1 MRLFAQLSW
10 YFRRE
15 WRRYLGAIALLV
27 IIAVLQLI
35 PPKVVGIVVDG
46 VTQQHYTAEK
56 VWMWI
61 GALVLIAVMVY
72 LLRYVWRVLLFGA
85 SYQLAV
91 ELREDFYRQLSRQHP
106 AFYLRHRTGDLI
118 ARATNDVDR
127 VVFAAGEGVLTLV
140 DSMVMGCAVLIVM
153 STQISWQLTLLA
165 LLPMPLMALAIKR
178 NGDALH
184 ERFRVAQAAFSSL
197 NDRTQESLTSIR
209 MIKAFGLEDRQSA
222 QFAADAADTGAKNMR
237 VARIDA
243 RFDPTIYIAI
253 GAANLL
259 AIGGGSWMVIH
270 GSLTLGQL
278 TSFVMYLGLMIWPML
293 ALAWMF
299 NIVERGSAAY
309 GRIRTMLEEA
319 PAVDDGT
326 EAVPAGR
333 GVLQVAIRDFIY
345 PQASKPSLEQV
356 NFTLQPGQML
366 GICGPTGAGKSTI
379 LALLQRHFDV
389 THGEIRFHDLPLPIL
404 QLDSW
409 RARLAVVNQTPFLF
423 SDTVANNIALGKPDA
438 TQAQIERVA
447 QLASVHDDILRLPQG
462 YETEVG
468 ERGVMLSG
476 GQKQRIS
483 IARALLLEAEILI
496 LDDALSAVDGRT
508 EHQILHNLRQWGGRG
523 GRSLSAPTACRR
535 SLRPVKF
542 WYCSM
547 GILPSAAA
555 TRRWPCSPAGTATC
569 IDISSWRPRST
580 RFRRRKRRPWMRS
593 FTELWPTLKRLLAYG
608 SPWRKPLA
616 IAVAMM
622 WIAAAAE
629 VSGPLL
635 ISYFI
640 DNMVAKHT
648 LPLKLVAGLAVAYIA
663 LQLLAALLHYN
674 QSLLFNRAAVGVVQ
688 QLRSDVMDAALHQPL
703 SEFDTQPVGQLIS
716 RVTNDTEVIRD
727 LYVTVVA
734 TVLRSAALIGAML
747 VAMFSLDW
755 RMALVA
761 IAIFPAVLIVMII
774 YQRYSTPIVRRVRAW
789 LADINDGFNEVIN
802 GMGVIQQ
809 FRQQARFGERMREA
823 SYAHYL
829 ARMQTLR
836 LDGFLL
842 RPLLSLFSSLVLCGL
857 LMLFGFSAV
866 GTIEVGVLYAFI
878 SYLGRLNEPL
888 IELTTQ
894 QSMLQQAV
902 VAGERV
908 FELMDRPRQAWGTD
922 DAPLS
927 SGRVEIDHLSFA
939 YRGDRLVLQDITL
952 DIPSRSFV
960 ALVGHTGSG
969 KSTLASLMM
978 GYYPLTHGEIRID
991 GRPLA
996 SLSHSALRRGIAMV
1010 QQDPVVLADTFY
1022 ANVALGRDISEAQVW
1037 EALEAVQLA
1046 AVARSMSD
1054 GLYTQLGE
1062 QGNNLSVGQKQLLAL
1077 ARVLVETPQ
1086 VLILD
1091 EATANIDSGT
1101 EQAIQQALTK
1111 VRQHTTLVVIAHR
1124 LSTIVEADTILVLH
1138 RGQAVERG
1146 THQQLLAAKG
1156 RYWQMYQLQLA
1167 GEELA
1172 ASAREESLSA

>member
-1 MRLFAQLSW
+1 
-10 YFRRE
+10 
-15 WRRYLGAIALLV
+15 
-27 IIAVLQLI
+27 
-35 PPKVVGIVVDG
+35 
-46 VTQQHYTAEK
+46 
-56 VWMWI
+56 
-61 GALVLIAVMVY
+61 
-72 LLRYVWRVLLFGA
+72 
-85 SYQLAV
+85 
-91 ELREDFYRQLSRQHP
+91 
-106 AFYLRHRTGDLI
+106 
-118 ARATNDVDR
+118 
-127 VVFAAGEGVLTLV
+127 
-140 DSMVMGCAVLIVM
+140 
-153 STQISWQLTLLA
+153 
-165 LLPMPLMALAIKR
+165 
-178 NGDALH
+178 
-184 ERFRVAQAAFSSL
+184 
-197 NDRTQESLTSIR
+197 
-209 MIKAFGLEDRQSA
+209 
-222 QFAADAADTGAKNMR
+222 
-237 VARIDA
+237 
-243 RFDPTIYIAI
+243 
-253 GAANLL
+253 
-259 AIGGGSWMVIH
+259 
-270 GSLTLGQL
+270 
-278 TSFVMYLGLMIWPML
+278 
-293 ALAWMF
+293 
-299 NIVERGSAAY
+299 
-309 GRIRTMLEEA
+309 
-319 PAVDDGT
+319 
-326 EAVPAGR
+326 
-333 GVLQVAIRDFIY
+333 
-345 PQASKPSLEQV
+345 
-356 NFTLQPGQML
+356 
-366 GICGPTGAGKSTI
+366 
-379 LALLQRHFDV
+379 
-389 THGEIRFHDLPLPIL
+389 
-404 QLDSW
+404 
-409 RARLAVVNQTPFLF
+409 
-423 SDTVANNIALGKPDA
+423 
-438 TQAQIERVA
+438 
-447 QLASVHDDILRLPQG
+447 
-462 YETEVG
+462 
-468 ERGVMLSG
+468 
-476 GQKQRIS
+476 
-483 IARALLLEAEILI
+483 
-496 LDDALSAVDGRT
+496 
-508 EHQILHNLRQWGGRG
+508 
-523 GRSLSAPTACRR
+523 
-535 SLRPVKF
+535 
-542 WYCSM
+542 
-547 GILPSAAA
+547 
-555 TRRWPCSPAGTATC
+555 
-569 IDISSWRPRST
+569 
-580 RFRRRKRRPWMRS
+580 MRS

-648 LPLKLVAGLAVAYIA
+648 LPLKLVAGLAVAYIG

-978 GYYPLTHGEIRID
+978 GYYPLT
-991 GRPLA
+991 
-996 SLSHSALRRGIAMV
+996 
-1010 QQDPVVLADTFY
+1010 T
-1022 ANVALGRDISEAQVW
+1022 
-1037 EALEAVQLA
+1037 
-1046 AVARSMSD
+1046 ARSASMVDRSHP
-1054 GLYTQLGE
+1054 
-1062 QGNNLSVGQKQLLAL
+1062 S
-1077 ARVLVETPQ
+1077 
-1086 VLILD
+1086 
-1091 EATANIDSGT
+1091 ATARCVG
-1101 EQAIQQALTK
+1101 
-1111 VRQHTTLVVIAHR
+1111 
-1124 LSTIVEADTILVLH
+1124 
-1138 RGQAVERG
+1138 
-1146 THQQLLAAKG
+1146 
-1156 RYWQMYQLQLA
+1156 
-1167 GEELA
+1167 
-1172 ASAREESLSA
+1172 ASRWCNRIP